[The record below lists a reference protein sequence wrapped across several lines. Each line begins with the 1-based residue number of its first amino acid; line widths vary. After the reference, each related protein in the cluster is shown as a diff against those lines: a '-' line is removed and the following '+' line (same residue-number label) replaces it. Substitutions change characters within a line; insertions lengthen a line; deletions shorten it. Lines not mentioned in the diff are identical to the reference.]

1 MSKATRPSPDAYL
14 AHDTSDSALAWA
26 VADRLRAAGLTTAS
40 VHLDGAG
47 TFSLDSQPFRRE
59 LFESF
64 TLVVVLTPAFVRSGV
79 LPFYLGVA
87 DATASPVYVLNAD
100 VSQSDVPDYLQRSRY
115 FTEPLWE
122 GLPRVV
128 DEIAKASQPLD
139 ADAVMALEQV
149 YQEVGVPADQLVA
162 STTLRREFAQMFAKK
177 SGASLSEFRLL
188 RELIRLRKR
197 GKLPRLKRAA
207 VVS

>member
-14 AHDTSDSALAWA
+14 AHDASDSALAWA

-87 DATASPVYVLNAD
+87 DATVSPVYVLNAD
-100 VSQSDVPDYLQRSRY
+100 VPQSDVPDYLEQSRCVI
-115 FTEPLWE
+115 EPLWD

-128 DEIAKASQPLD
+128 SEIAKASQPLD
-139 ADAVMALEQV
+139 AEAVSALGRV
-149 YQEVGVPADQLVA
+149 YREMGVATDQLTESADQRKDFARLFAEA
-162 STTLRREFAQMFAKK
+162 SGVRLP
-177 SGASLSEFRLL
+177 EFRLL
-188 RELIRLRKR
+188 REVIRLRKR
-197 GKLPRLKRAA
+197 GKLPRLKAAA
-207 VVS
+207 VK

>member
-1 MSKATRPSPDAYL
+1 MSKTTRPSPDAYL
-14 AHDTSDSALAWA
+14 AHDASDSALAWA
-26 VADRLRAAGLTTAS
+26 VADRLRTAGLTTAS

-100 VSQSDVPDYLQRSRY
+100 VPTADIPEYLRESRY
-115 FTEPLWE
+115 VIEPLWD
-122 GLPRVV
+122 GVPRVV
-128 DEIAKASQPLD
+128 GEIAKASQPLD
-139 ADAVMALEQV
+139 AAAVSALGRV
-149 YQEVGVPADQLVA
+149 YQEMGVAADRLVESSARRKDFARLFAEA
-162 STTLRREFAQMFAKK
+162 SGVRLP
-177 SGASLSEFRLL
+177 EFRLV
-188 RELIRLRKR
+188 REVIRLRKR
-197 GKLPRLKRAA
+197 GKLPRLKAA
-207 VVS
+207 AG